1 MVRSAAGFTL
11 FELLVAMGISLGVL
25 GASAALSAQMQGA
38 YRFQAEAA
46 EANQEGR
53 YAIEWI
59 ERYLRAAGNNP
70 HSLAVTPCPL
80 AGTPVTGIRFDPDG
94 DGIDDDIRLQAD
106 TAPVNGRIGGTAGAC
121 TEPGEDLTIAHDAAQ
136 LTITLTD
143 NNVGRT
149 ADTRSDSIVTG
160 LQFIYRDAGSNQTA
174 IATTVVF
181 IETVVTVRSR
191 VNNPNTGVPGV
202 YVLRSTV
209 RVRNR

>member
-1 MVRSAAGFTL
+1 MRSAAGFTL

-106 TAPVNGRIGGTAGAC
+106 TAPVNGRIGGAAGAC
-121 TEPGEDLTIAHDAAQ
+121 TEPGEDLTIAHDPAQ